1 MLRLSILVHALILVE
16 NKVAS
21 TLRMIFS
28 LRRGFRFGTATR
40 AGEFIQCLR
49 MKALI
54 RPEIVICRAFSR
66 MTKQVPQNKS
76 MNDNDVSTR
85 ALILLVPAPYQRI
98 FILSSHSRREIKCK
112 IIITL
117 FLPFHSSVL
126 APRSP
131 NSKKTSAKH
140 LSSNILNLLCKK
152 LIVMTVELG
161 RMAKEKKLSVA
172 CHSRAH
178 SIISPSL
185 SPLSAKLNDLQPKY
199 QQHSVPE
206 IIYNPKC
213 LHKCFSRRER
223 AMFTFRLVNYTK
235 ATELGCSRENWTH
248 DR

>member
-1 MLRLSILVHALILVE
+1 MQNYYYTVP
-16 NKVAS
+16 
-21 TLRMIFS
+21 S
-28 LRRGFRFGTATR
+28 LPLFRAR
-40 AGEFIQCLR
+40 
-49 MKALI
+49 
-54 RPEIVICRAFSR
+54 
-66 MTKQVPQNKS
+66 
-76 MNDNDVSTR
+76 
-85 ALILLVPAPYQRI
+85 
-98 FILSSHSRREIKCK
+98 
-112 IIITL
+112 
-117 FLPFHSSVL
+117 
-126 APRSP
+126 PRSP

-178 SIISPSL
+178 SFPSL
-185 SPLSAKLNDLQPKY
+185 PSSSRPFSAKLNDLQPKY

-235 ATELGCSRENWTH
+235 ATELGCIREN
-248 DR
+248 